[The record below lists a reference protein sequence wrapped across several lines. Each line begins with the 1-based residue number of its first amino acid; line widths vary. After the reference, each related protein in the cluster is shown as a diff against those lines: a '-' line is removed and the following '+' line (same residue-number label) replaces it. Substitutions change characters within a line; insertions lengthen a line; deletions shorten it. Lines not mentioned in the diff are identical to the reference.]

1 MSNKYTRVIE
11 KIKDYEDTVAFYEDM
26 GYVAY
31 ELPKDVILMVHKD
44 SPTEIISSATEAQ
57 KGDHDAY
64 LRAIRDTTAWEYKTE
79 RIGGIYKLRST
90 KYREIQELCNKNGKE
105 GWELVSVTYD
115 WFIVQ
120 YILFFKKQID

>member
-11 KIKDYEDTVAFYEDM
+11 KVGDYEGNVEVYEDW

-64 LRAIRDTTAWEYKTE
+64 LRAIRDTTAWEYKVESFQDLTNPNN
-79 RIGGIYKLRST
+79 
-90 KYREIQELCNKNGKE
+90 IQEICNKNGEE
-105 GWELVSVTYD
+105 GWELTSVVHN
-115 WFIVQ
+115 INGQ
-120 YILFFKKQID
+120 YTLFFKKQIE